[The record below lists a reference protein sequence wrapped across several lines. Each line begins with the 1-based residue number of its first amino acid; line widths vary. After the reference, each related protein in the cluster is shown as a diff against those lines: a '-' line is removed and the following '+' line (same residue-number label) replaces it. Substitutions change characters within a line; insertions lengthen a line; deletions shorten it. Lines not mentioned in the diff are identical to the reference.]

1 MGIFS
6 LIISIHVFDRT
17 IVFNIKAN
25 TFGNCLSSFCFST
38 KDLLK
43 GYNHTSIAQLLRLVL
58 TRMINSLKHGI
69 QKHQGNEEVEL
80 RGFHLSKE
88 GIRTIIRIQY
98 HNV

>member
-6 LIISIHVFDRT
+6 LIISIIPVFDRT

-25 TFGNCLSSFCFST
+25 TFGNCLSSLCFSP

-58 TRMINSLKHGI
+58 TRMINSLKHDI
-69 QKHQGNEEVEL
+69 QKHQETKRLN
-80 RGFHLSKE
+80 
-88 GIRTIIRIQY
+88 
-98 HNV
+98 